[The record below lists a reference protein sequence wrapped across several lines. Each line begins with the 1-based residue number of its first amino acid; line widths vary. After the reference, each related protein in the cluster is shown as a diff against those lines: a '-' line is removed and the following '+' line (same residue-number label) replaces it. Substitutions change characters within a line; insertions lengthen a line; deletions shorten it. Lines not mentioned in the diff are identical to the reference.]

1 MRSCFAYPQGVMSM
15 RTSYEENE
23 REITLQNISNFA
35 LNPFA
40 FKLLLES
47 YKKSVWPATLE
58 IIVPMREPDPIQ
70 DKNFTESIG
79 LVEVTLRKPGY
90 LGKEKVTD
98 IRAVDKLGARLFA
111 QSYYANVRPLPV
123 SFFHQ
128 GVEVHIRTPKH
139 AESKRKNI
147 ARNIWNP
154 TANRFGKIEL

>member
-1 MRSCFAYPQGVMSM
+1 M

-23 REITLQNISNFA
+23 RELPLQNIANFN

-58 IIVPMREPDPIQ
+58 LVVMMSDEDPKQ
-70 DKNFTESIG
+70 DKAFLDSVG
-79 LVEVTLRKPGY
+79 LVEITLRKPGY
-90 LGKEKVTD
+90 LGKEKVKD
-98 IRAVDKLGARLFA
+98 IKAIDKLGARLFA